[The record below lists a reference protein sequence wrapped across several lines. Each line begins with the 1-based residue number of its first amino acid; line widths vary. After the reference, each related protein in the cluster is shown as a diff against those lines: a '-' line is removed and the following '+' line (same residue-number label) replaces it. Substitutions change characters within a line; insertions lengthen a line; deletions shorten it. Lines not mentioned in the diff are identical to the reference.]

1 MTPTTT
7 AKRQG
12 RARLSREESR
22 ERILAAALELVKERS
37 YQELSVGEI
46 MERAGLERT
55 IFYRHFDDLGHLLML
70 AGRQEIEGLLERE
83 IDLGIARTGDTPDAV
98 RAAME
103 PAVQAYHRSGPLLR
117 TLAEAA
123 AAGDERIAAGHER
136 LHRRF
141 DDLVV
146 EALSEFPNLKDI
158 SAEELRELARAL
170 NVMNTAYLLDA
181 FGREP
186 RVSVETA
193 LDTVSL
199 IWTAVISG
207 ERS

>member
-12 RARLSREESR
+12 RARHSREETR
-22 ERILAAALELVKERS
+22 ERILAAALDLVRERS

-55 IFYRHFDDLGHLLML
+55 IFYRHFGDLGELLML
-70 AGRQEIEGLLERE
+70 AGREEIEGLLAAEL
-83 IDLGIARTGDTPDAV
+83 DLSASRTASTPDAI

-103 PAVQAYHRSGPLLR
+103 PAVTAYHRNGPLLR

-146 EALSEFPNLKDI
+146 DALTDFPTFADT
-158 SAEELRELARAL
+158 APAQLRELARAL

-186 RVSVETA
+186 RISVEIA

-199 IWTAVISG
+199 IWASVITG
-207 ERS
+207 ERG